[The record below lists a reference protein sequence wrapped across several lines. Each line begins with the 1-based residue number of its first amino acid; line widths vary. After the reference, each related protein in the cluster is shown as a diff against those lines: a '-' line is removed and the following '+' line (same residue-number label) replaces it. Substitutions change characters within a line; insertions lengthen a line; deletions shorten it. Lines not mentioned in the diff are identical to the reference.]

1 MSTQSPQ
8 TNLVHPTQPAAARA
22 SFVPTGSD
30 LSFIG
35 LLRSES
41 IKLWSLRSTYWT
53 FSLVVVASLGLA
65 VAMSFA
71 MSAATAGF
79 DPATGAAMA
88 IDNSQLFVLVS
99 TTGLGLGQLIVA
111 VLGVLSISGEYSSGM
126 IKSTLTAVP
135 GRLPA
140 LWAKV
145 IVLFGFTFL
154 VGLFS
159 VVGSFLVAAPIL
171 GAKDVTASLFDV
183 DVFLPLLGNVLFLA
197 LVAVFAIGIG
207 TIVRSSAGGIATVLG
222 IILLLPTVVALFSI
236 LVEWVADI
244 VPFMFTVA
252 GSEMI
257 TPNTMESW
265 QAFLIVLAWVAVS
278 LGTAA
283 LLLKRRDA

>member
-1 MSTQSPQ
+1 MSTQTHQ
-8 TNLVHPTQPAAARA
+8 TQPATARA
-22 SFVPTGSD
+22 SFVPTGSG
-30 LSFIG
+30 LSFTG
-35 LLRSES
+35 LLHSES

-53 FSLVVVASLGLA
+53 FSLVVVASLGIA
-65 VAMSFA
+65 VLMAFA
-71 MSAATAGF
+71 MSSGF
-79 DPATGAAMA
+79 DSAGGAMGIDHAQLYVMVAT
-88 IDNSQLFVLVS
+88 S
-99 TTGLGLGQLIVA
+99 GLSLGQLIVA

-135 GRLPA
+135 NRLPA

-145 IVLFGFTFL
+145 CVLFGFTFV

-159 VVGSFLVAAPIL
+159 VVGAFLVATPIL
-171 GAKDVTASLFDV
+171 GANDVTANLFGDGV
-183 DVFLPLLGNVLFLA
+183 ILPLLGNALFLA
-197 LVAVFAIGIG
+197 LIAVFAIGIG

-222 IILLLPTVVALFSI
+222 IILLLPTVVALFSL

-265 QAFLIVLAWVAVS
+265 QAFLVVLVWVVVS

>member
-1 MSTQSPQ
+1 MSTV
-8 TNLVHPTQPAAARA
+8 TNPVQPSAART
-22 SFVPTGSD
+22 SFVPTGSG
-30 LSFIG
+30 LTFTG

-53 FSLVVVASLGLA
+53 FSLVVVAALGIA
-65 VAMSFA
+65 VLMSFA
-71 MSAATAGF
+71 MSSGF
-79 DPATGAAMA
+79 DSAGGAMG
-88 IDNSQLFVLVS
+88 IDNAQMFVIVATS
-99 TTGLGLGQLIVA
+99 GLGLGQLIVA

-126 IKSTLTAVP
+126 IKLTLTAVP

-145 IVLFGFTFL
+145 CVLFGFTFV

-159 VVGSFLVAAPIL
+159 VVGAFLVATPIL
-171 GAKDVTASLFDV
+171 GAKDVTANLFAGDV
-183 DVFLPLLGNVLFLA
+183 ILPLLGNALFLA
-197 LVAVFAIGIG
+197 LIAVFAIGIG

-222 IILLLPTVVALFSI
+222 IILLLPTVVALFSM

-244 VPFMFTVA
+244 VPFIFTVA

-265 QAFLIVLAWVAVS
+265 QALLVVLAWVAVS
-278 LGTAA
+278 LGAAA

>member
-1 MSTQSPQ
+1 MSIQTQQ
-8 TNLVHPTQPAAARA
+8 TKPTNPTESSASRA
-22 SFVPTGSD
+22 SFSSTGSG
-30 LSFIG
+30 LSFTG

-53 FSLVVVASLGLA
+53 FSLVIVASIGLA

-79 DPATGAAMA
+79 DPATGAAMGV
-88 IDNSQLFVLVS
+88 DNAQMFVLVS
-99 TTGLGLGQLIVA
+99 TTGLSLGQLIVA

-159 VVGSFLVAAPIL
+159 VVGSFLVATPIL
-171 GAKDVTASLFDV
+171 ASRDITASLVDV
-183 DVFLPLLGNVLFLA
+183 DVILPLLGNALFLA
-197 LVAVFAIGIG
+197 LIAVFAIGIG

-222 IILLLPTVVALFSI
+222 ILLLLPTEVALFSM

-244 VPFMFTVA
+244 VPFMFAVA

-257 TPNTMESW
+257 TPTTMESW
-265 QAFLIVLAWVAVS
+265 QALLVVLAWVAVS

>member
-1 MSTQSPQ
+1 MSNET
-8 TNLVHPTQPAAARA
+8 TTTQPSASRA
-22 SFVPTGSD
+22 PFVSAGSG

-41 IKLWSLRSTYWT
+41 IKLWSLRSTYWS
-53 FSLVVVASLGLA
+53 FALVVVASLGIA
-65 VAMSFA
+65 VLMAFA
-71 MSAATAGF
+71 MSSGMTGGVAG
-79 DPATGAAMA
+79 AGVENAQM
-88 IDNSQLFVLVS
+88 FVLVS
-99 TTGLGLGQLIVA
+99 TAGLSLGQLIVA

-135 GRLPA
+135 NRLPA

-145 IVLFGFTFL
+145 IVLFGFTFV

-159 VVGSFLVAAPIL
+159 VIGAFLVAIPIL
-171 GAKDVTASLFDV
+171 GAKDLTANLFDV
-183 DVFLPLLGNVLFLA
+183 DVMLPLLGNALFLA
-197 LVAVFAIGIG
+197 LIAVFAIGIG

-222 IILLLPTVVALFSI
+222 VILLLPTVVGLFSL

-244 VPFMFTVA
+244 VPFLFTVA

-257 TPNTMESW
+257 TPTTMESW
-265 QAFLIVLAWVAVS
+265 QAFLVVLVWVAVS
-278 LGTAA
+278 LGAAA

>member
-1 MSTQSPQ
+1 MSTQTHQ
-8 TNLVHPTQPAAARA
+8 TTQSASPAAYV
-22 SFVPTGSD
+22 STGSG
-30 LSFIG
+30 LSFSG
-35 LLRSES
+35 LLKSES

-71 MSAATAGF
+71 LSPLTAGF
-79 DPATGAAMA
+79 DPATGAALA
-88 IDNSQLFVLVS
+88 VDNAQMFVLVS
-99 TTGLGLGQLIVA
+99 TTGLGLGQMIVA

-159 VVGSFLVAAPIL
+159 VVGSFLVATPIL

-183 DVFLPLLGNVLFLA
+183 DVIMPLLGNVLFLA
-197 LVAVFAIGIG
+197 LIAVFSVGIG

-222 IILLLPTVVALFSI
+222 IILLLPTVVSLFSL
-236 LVEWVADI
+236 LVKWVADI
-244 VPFMFTVA
+244 VPFMLTVA
-252 GSEMI
+252 GSEM
-257 TPNTMESW
+257 TAPNSMESW
-265 QAFLIVLAWVAVS
+265 QAFLVVLAWVAVS

>member
-1 MSTQSPQ
+1 MSTQTHQ
-8 TNLVHPTQPAAARA
+8 TTQSA
-22 SFVPTGSD
+22 SGAPYVSTGSG
-30 LSFIG
+30 LSFSG
-35 LLRSES
+35 LLKSES

-71 MSAATAGF
+71 LSPLTAGF
-79 DPATGAAMA
+79 DPATGTAMA
-88 IDNSQLFVLVS
+88 VDNAQMFVLVS
-99 TTGLGLGQLIVA
+99 TTGLGLGQMIVA

-159 VVGSFLVAAPIL
+159 VVGSFLVATPIL
-171 GAKDVTASLFDV
+171 GAKDVTVSLFDV
-183 DVFLPLLGNVLFLA
+183 DVIMPLLGNVLFLA
-197 LVAVFAIGIG
+197 LIAVFSVGIG

-222 IILLLPTVVALFSI
+222 IILLLPTVVSLFSL
-236 LVEWVADI
+236 LVKWVADI
-244 VPFMFTVA
+244 VPFMLTVA
-252 GSEMI
+252 GSEM
-257 TPNTMESW
+257 TAPNSMESW
-265 QAFLIVLAWVAVS
+265 QAFLVVLAWVAVS

>member
-1 MSTQSPQ
+1 MSTL
-8 TNLVHPTQPAAARA
+8 TNPVQPSAARTA
-22 SFVPTGSD
+22 FVPTGPG

-53 FSLVVVASLGLA
+53 FSLVVVASIGLA

-79 DPATGAAMA
+79 DPATGAVMGVNNAQM
-88 IDNSQLFVLVS
+88 FVLVS

-135 GRLPA
+135 NRLPA

-145 IVLFGFTFL
+145 VVLFGFTFL

-159 VVGSFLVAAPIL
+159 VVGSFLVATPIL
-171 GAKDVTASLFDV
+171 GAKDISASLFDV
-183 DVFLPLLGNVLFLA
+183 DVILPLLGNVLFLA
-197 LVAVFAIGIG
+197 LIAVFAIGIG

-222 IILLLPTVVALFSI
+222 IILLLPTVVALFSM
-236 LVEWVADI
+236 LVAWVADI
-244 VPFMFTVA
+244 VPFMLTVA

-265 QAFLIVLAWVAVS
+265 QAFLVVLAWVVVS

>member
-1 MSTQSPQ
+1 MSTV
-8 TNLVHPTQPAAARA
+8 TPTQPSTGRA
-22 SFVPTGSD
+22 TFVSAGSG
-30 LSFIG
+30 LSFTG
-35 LLRSES
+35 LLKSES

-53 FSLVVVASLGLA
+53 FSLVIVAALGLA

-71 MSAATAGF
+71 MSTATAGF
-79 DPATGAAMA
+79 DPNTGAPMMG
-88 IDNSQLFVLVS
+88 SSEQLFVLVS

-135 GRLPA
+135 NRLPA

-145 IVLFGFTFL
+145 IVLFGYTFL

-159 VVGSFLVAAPIL
+159 VIGSFLVAIPIL
-171 GAKDVTASLFDV
+171 GAKDISASLV
-183 DVFLPLLGNVLFLA
+183 DVAVLLPLLGNVLFLA
-197 LVAVFAIGIG
+197 LIAVFAVGIG

-236 LVEWVADI
+236 MVGWVADI
-244 VPFMFTVA
+244 MPFLFTAA

-265 QAFLIVLAWVAVS
+265 QAFLVVMAWVVVS

>member
-1 MSTQSPQ
+1 MSAVINS
-8 TNLVHPTQPAAARA
+8 TQPAAARA
-22 SFVPTGSD
+22 SFVPTGSG

-41 IKLWSLRSTYWT
+41 IKVWSLRSTYWS
-53 FSLVVVASLGLA
+53 FSLVVLASLGIA
-65 VAMSFA
+65 VLMAFA
-71 MSAATAGF
+71 MTSGVDSA
-79 DPATGAAMA
+79 GAMG
-88 IDNSQLFVLVS
+88 IDNDQLFVMVATS
-99 TTGLGLGQLIVA
+99 GLSLGQLIVA

-126 IKSTLTAVP
+126 IRSTLTAVP
-135 GRLPA
+135 NRLPA

-145 IVLFGFTFL
+145 FVLFGFTFA

-159 VVGSFLVAAPIL
+159 VVGSFLVATPIL
-171 GAKDVTASLFDV
+171 GAKGMTANLFDV
-183 DVFLPLLGNVLFLA
+183 GVILPLLGNALFLG
-197 LVAVFAIGIG
+197 LIAVFAIGIG

-222 IILLLPTVVALFSI
+222 IILLLPTVVALFSL

-257 TPNTMESW
+257 TPTTMESW
-265 QAFLIVLAWVAVS
+265 QAFLVVLAWVVVS
-278 LGTAA
+278 LGAAA

>member
-1 MSTQSPQ
+1 MST
-8 TNLVHPTQPAAARA
+8 VAHPTPPSTARTSFA
-22 SFVPTGSD
+22 STGSG
-30 LSFIG
+30 LSFTG

-53 FSLVVVASLGLA
+53 FSLVVVAALGIA
-65 VAMSFA
+65 VLMSFA
-71 MSAATAGF
+71 MSAGY
-79 DPATGAAMA
+79 DPATGAAMG
-88 IDNSQLFVLVS
+88 IDTAQMFVIVS
-99 TTGLGLGQLIVA
+99 TSGLSLGQLIVA

-126 IKSTLTAVP
+126 IKSTFSAVP
-135 GRLPA
+135 NRLPA

-145 IVLFGFTFL
+145 CVLFGFTFV
-154 VGLFS
+154 VGLVS
-159 VVGSFLVAAPIL
+159 VIGSYLVAIPIL
-171 GAKDVTASLFDV
+171 GAKDITANLFDV
-183 DVFLPLLGNVLFLA
+183 DVILPLLGNVLFLA
-197 LVAVFAIGIG
+197 LIAVFAIGIG

-222 IILLLPTVVALFSI
+222 IILLLPTVVGLFSM
-236 LVEWVADI
+236 LVGWVADI

-265 QAFLIVLAWVAVS
+265 QAFLVVLAWVAVS

>member
-1 MSTQSPQ
+1 MSTV
-8 TNLVHPTQPAAARA
+8 TPTQPSVART
-22 SFVPTGSD
+22 SFVPTGSG
-30 LSFIG
+30 LSFTG

-41 IKLWSLRSTYWT
+41 IKLWTLRSTYWT

-71 MSAATAGF
+71 MSAASAGF
-79 DPATGAAMA
+79 DPNTGTTMG
-88 IDNSQLFVLVS
+88 IDDAQMFVLVS

-126 IKSTLTAVP
+126 IKSTLAAVP
-135 GRLPA
+135 NRLPA

-159 VVGSFLVAAPIL
+159 VVGSFLAATPIL
-171 GAKDVTASLFDV
+171 GAKDLSASLFDT
-183 DVFLPLLGNVLFLA
+183 DVVLPLLGNVLFLA
-197 LVAVFAIGIG
+197 LIAVFAVGIG

-222 IILLLPTVVALFSI
+222 IILLLPTVVSLFSM

-244 VPFMFTVA
+244 VPFLFTVA

-265 QAFLIVLAWVAVS
+265 QAFLVVLAWVAVS

>member
-1 MSTQSPQ
+1 MSTQTHQ
-8 TNLVHPTQPAAARA
+8 TTQSA
-22 SFVPTGSD
+22 SGPRYVSTGSG
-30 LSFIG
+30 LSFSG
-35 LLRSES
+35 LLKSES

-71 MSAATAGF
+71 LSPLTAGF

-88 IDNSQLFVLVS
+88 VDNAQMFVLVS
-99 TTGLGLGQLIVA
+99 TTGLGLGQMIVA

-159 VVGSFLVAAPIL
+159 VVGSFLVATPIL

-183 DVFLPLLGNVLFLA
+183 DVIMPLLGNVLFLA
-197 LVAVFAIGIG
+197 LIAVFSVGIG

-222 IILLLPTVVALFSI
+222 IILLLPTVVSLFSL
-236 LVEWVADI
+236 LVKWVADI
-244 VPFMFTVA
+244 VPFMLTVA
-252 GSEMI
+252 GSEM
-257 TPNTMESW
+257 TAPNSMESW
-265 QAFLIVLAWVAVS
+265 QAFLVVLAWVAVS